1 MKIEF
6 KKSLKLRNK
15 LFRREHELSNEWYTK
30 TYKNLKGKSP
40 EAIKRGVRTMYT
52 KIAKQTSEQVE
63 EDLELVVQSL
73 VDEFE
78 KKTGITVDSSFV
90 PGIAAVVMAGKL
102 YKSKWTF
109 DKATKAIVD
118 KYGNVVTVMVDNDK
132 DADAILAVLNP
143 NDSQYQHTVNTDD
156 GTMYVPK
163 IGAATST
170 LMRTT
175 VEHGFQEAIVQL
187 SEILEKETHK
197 EVMIRWISAL
207 EWNTCEVCEGRHN
220 ELYRPEDLPL
230 EHPNGQCEFC
240 IEYT

>member
-15 LFRREHELSNEWYTK
+15 LFKREHELSRVWYTK
-30 TYKNLKGKSP
+30 AYRSLKGKSP
-40 EAIKRGVRTMYT
+40 KEIKRGVRTMYT
-52 KIAKQTSEQVE
+52 KIARQTERQVE
-63 EDLELVVQSL
+63 EDLELVIQEL
-73 VDEFE
+73 IDEFE
-78 KKTGITVDSSFV
+78 DKTGISVDSSFV
-90 PGIAAVVMAGKL
+90 SGIIATVMAGKL

-109 DKATKAIVD
+109 DKATKTIVD

-163 IGAATST
+163 IGAATDT

-187 SEILEKETHK
+187 SEKLKQETNE

-207 EWNTCEVCEGRHN
+207 EWNTCEVCESRHN
-220 ELYRPEDLPL
+220 QLYKPEDLPL

-240 IEYT
+240 IEYA